1 MMLWKNCLFTSWHV
15 AMDGVLF
22 FAWGSGIV
30 HKEKR
35 KKGGGNLVIVVA
47 VIGGF
52 GLVGGI

>member
-1 MMLWKNCLFTSWHV
+1 
-15 AMDGVLF
+15 MDGVLF

-52 GLVGGI
+52 GLVWLEEFDSDWRRATPF